1 MTRNTPMQDSRLLA
15 QVIERMSLE
24 SDFEKMC
31 QFATQVTMEVLSA
44 HLSAL
49 ALPDEQDAALGLRF
63 RFFSGFPPDIDTQS
77 LPGITPGT
85 AAAFKSGQCVF
96 VPDYL
101 NYAGA
106 MPAYVRAGVRSGF
119 AAPIRLGESVI
130 GVLTLAWTQPA
141 EKPGPEETQ
150 LVEAV
155 LRQVGF
161 AYQRDQLLRALSV
174 SRAEAIA
181 VHEKLERVLAVS
193 PVVIYTASL
202 DPKRGQ
208 SSLNITYLSDNIG
221 QLVGY
226 EKESFIAEPTR
237 WYTLMHPDDLQPVL
251 LQNNPE
257 AIARGTFE
265 RQYRVRH
272 QKGHDIWVQDKLHLF
287 ADPSR
292 QNVHVVGALLNISER
307 KLAETELL
315 RHRDHLQ
322 ELVREQTADLIAAK
336 ESAENAMR
344 DAKKAEEHARY
355 LALNDALTG
364 LPNRLLLQERL
375 HQAMSH
381 SQREGKKLAVLF
393 IDLDRFKNVNDSLGH
408 SIGDLLLCEVGRRLT
423 SGVRETDTVSRQG
436 GDEFIILLSHID
448 DINTVSHMAD
458 NLLRVVS
465 KPYAIDQHELS
476 VTHSIG
482 ISIYPNDGANIEDL
496 LRKADAAMY
505 RAKDLG
511 RNNFQFYAQEVSN
524 ETPNRR

>member
-1 MTRNTPMQDSRLLA
+1 MNRSTPTHDSRLLA

-31 QFATQVTMEVLSA
+31 QFATQVTMEVLRA

-49 ALPDEQDAALGLRF
+49 ALPNEQDATGSLRF
-63 RFFSGFPPDIDTQS
+63 RFFSGFPPEIDTQS

-161 AYQRDQLLRALSV
+161 AYQRDQLLRALSI
-174 SRAEAIA
+174 SRAEAVA
-181 VHEKLERVLAVS
+181 VHERLERVLAVS
-193 PVVIYTASL
+193 PVVIYTATL
-202 DPKRGQ
+202 DPQQGQ
-208 SSLNITYLSDNIG
+208 SSLDITYLSDNIAE
-221 QLVGY
+221 LVGFG
-226 EKESFIAEPTR
+226 KEHFTSEPAH
-237 WYTLMHPDDLQPVL
+237 WYALVHPDDLQSML
-251 LQNNPE
+251 LQNHPE

-265 RQYRVRH
+265 RRYRVRH
-272 QKGHDIWVQDKLHLF
+272 QQGRDIWVQDNLRLFPGSSLH
-287 ADPSR
+287 S
-292 QNVHVVGALLNISER
+292 VHVVGSLLDITER
-307 KLAETELL
+307 MHAETELV

-322 ELVREQTADLIAAK
+322 ELVREQTADLVAAK
-336 ESAENAMR
+336 EAAESAMR

-381 SQREGKKLAVLF
+381 SQREGKKLAVMF

-408 SIGDLLLCEVGRRLT
+408 SIGDLLLREVGRRLT

-448 DINTVSHMAD
+448 DIGTVSSVAD

-496 LRKADAAMY
+496 MRKADAAMY

-511 RNNFQFYAQEVSN
+511 RNNFQFYTQDVGDEAPS
-524 ETPNRR
+524 RC

>member
-1 MTRNTPMQDSRLLA
+1 MKRSTPEQNSRLLA

-31 QFATQVTMEVLSA
+31 QFATQVTLEVLGA
-44 HLSAL
+44 QLSAL
-49 ALPDEQDAALGLRF
+49 ALPDVQDATRGLRF
-63 RFFSGFPPDIDTQS
+63 RFFSGFPPEIDTQT

-106 MPAYVRAGVRSGF
+106 MPAYVKAGVRSGF
-119 AAPIRLGESVI
+119 AAPIRLGESVV
-130 GVLTLAWTQPA
+130 GVLTLAWTQTT
-141 EKPGPEETQ
+141 EKPSAEETQ

-161 AYQRDQLLRALSV
+161 AYQRDQLL
-174 SRAEAIA
+174 AE
-181 VHEKLERVLAVS
+181 
-193 PVVIYTASL
+193 
-202 DPKRGQ
+202 
-208 SSLNITYLSDNIG
+208 
-221 QLVGY
+221 LV
-226 EKESFIAEPTR
+226 
-237 WYTLMHPDDLQPVL
+237 
-251 LQNNPE
+251 
-257 AIARGTFE
+257 
-265 RQYRVRH
+265 
-272 QKGHDIWVQDKLHLF
+272 
-287 ADPSR
+287 
-292 QNVHVVGALLNISER
+292 
-307 KLAETELL
+307 

-322 ELVREQTADLIAAK
+322 ELVREQTADLLAAK
-336 ESAENAMR
+336 EAAENAMR
-344 DAKKAEEHARY
+344 EAKKAEEHARY

-375 HQAMSH
+375 QQAMSH

-408 SIGDLLLCEVGRRLT
+408 SIGDLLLREVGRRLA
-423 SGVRETDTVSRQG
+423 SGVRHTDTVSRQG

-448 DINTVSHMAD
+448 DINTVSSVAD

-465 KPYAIDQHELS
+465 QPYAIDKHELS

-482 ISIYPNDGANIEDL
+482 ISIYPNDGANMEDL
-496 LRKADAAMY
+496 MRKADAAMY

-511 RNNFQFYAQEVSN
+511 RNNFQFYAEDLQ
-524 ETPNRR
+524 